1 MKTVTMRVEDSVYQ
15 IFRSAAAGQ
24 KRNISNFLEYATLQY
39 LTSTQYVDSN
49 EMAEILDDKELCA
62 NLKSGREDLV
72 NGEYTIV

>member
-15 IFRSAAAGQ
+15 MFRSAAAGQ